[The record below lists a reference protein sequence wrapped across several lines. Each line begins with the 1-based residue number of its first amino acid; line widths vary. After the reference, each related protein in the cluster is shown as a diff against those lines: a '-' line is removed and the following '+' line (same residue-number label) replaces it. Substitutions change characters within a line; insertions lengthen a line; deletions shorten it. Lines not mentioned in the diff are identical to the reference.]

1 MTSEQC
7 TLCEPCS
14 SPSPPSTSTLRLK
27 AAQDPQKMKTKLL
40 KNQSEN
46 VQKYSKMKC
55 HTSCTNSNSSYFT
68 DAVKRSNN
76 FWAPPFSL
84 KTCLKTVKS
93 LFFCSNLH
101 LPQAYAH
108 RVFQA
113 SNALKSHVI
122 ICIKVGHH
130 SKGGSSRHGSRATMA
145 DQKPTVPRPG
155 PGTKSP
161 EGSSD
166 TKRTFCC
173 CCCCC

>member
-14 SPSPPSTSTLRLK
+14 SLSPPSTSTLRLK

-40 KNQSEN
+40 KNRSEN

-55 HTSCTNSNSSYFT
+55 NTSCTNSNSSYFT

-145 DQKPTVPRPG
+145 DQKPTVPRP
-155 PGTKSP
+155 PGRNPWK
-161 EGSSD
+161 EV
-166 TKRTFCC
+166 RTQNGLFCC
-173 CCCCC
+173 LCC